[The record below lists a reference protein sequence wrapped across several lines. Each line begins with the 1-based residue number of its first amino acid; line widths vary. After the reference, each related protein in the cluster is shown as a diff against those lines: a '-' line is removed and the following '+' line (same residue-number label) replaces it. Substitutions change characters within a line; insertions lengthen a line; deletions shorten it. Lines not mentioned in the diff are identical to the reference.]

1 MKKKFSIFLLIIIS
15 AVLMYVFMYIHTLL
29 NLNHDALFKFSS
41 IESLNFHKKYS
52 NIFHHLR
59 NLKKKIGQILMSIC
73 ILR

>member
-1 MKKKFSIFLLIIIS
+1 MKKKFSIFLVIIIS
-15 AVLMYVFMYIHTLL
+15 AILMYLFMYIHTLL
-29 NLNHDALFKFSS
+29 NLKHDSSFKFSS

-59 NLKKKIGQILMSIC
+59 NLKKRIGQILMSTC